1 MKVQHFEQGGAIE
14 LHEIWIF
21 GFCIQ
26 LPHLDARILYM
37 YMYLYVNPLP
47 QHVYIRVHR
56 YGARLLVSLSAPYM
70 VTDEE
75 SHVYSTEET
84 MLSVDPPTT
93 PSG

>member
-1 MKVQHFEQGGAIE
+1 
-14 LHEIWIF
+14 
-21 GFCIQ
+21 
-26 LPHLDARILYM
+26 
-37 YMYLYVNPLP
+37 MYLYVNPLP
-47 QHVYIRVHR
+47 QHVYTYIHVHVYIHVHR
-56 YGARLLVSLSAPYM
+56 YGARLPVSLSAPYM

>member
-1 MKVQHFEQGGAIE
+1 
-14 LHEIWIF
+14 
-21 GFCIQ
+21 
-26 LPHLDARILYM
+26 
-37 YMYLYVNPLP
+37 MYLYVNPLP
-47 QHVYIRVHR
+47 QHVYTYIHVYIHVHR
-56 YGARLLVSLSAPYM
+56 YGARLPVSLSAPYM